1 MPLIVEITRAG
12 ERVKPKGG
20 WDYPVLSAVYTAA
33 LVEASPDLV
42 LANNGQTM
50 KEVVDNGKYIDMSM
64 APIYY
69 MKGCPLLEKGK
80 QVLKEDHKFVLRRS
94 AKTERATRVLHL
106 KKGDVLRARREM
118 K

>member
-1 MPLIVEITRAG
+1 MPLVVEITRAG

-42 LANNGQTM
+42 LAANGQTM
-50 KEVVDNGKYIDMSM
+50 QQVVDDGKYIDMSD

-69 MKGCPLLEKGK
+69 MTGCPLLEKGH
-80 QVLKEDHKFVLRRS
+80 QVLEQNHKFVLS
-94 AKTERATRVLHL
+94 HSVKTGRATRVLHL
-106 KKGDVLRARREM
+106 KKGDVLRAWRES